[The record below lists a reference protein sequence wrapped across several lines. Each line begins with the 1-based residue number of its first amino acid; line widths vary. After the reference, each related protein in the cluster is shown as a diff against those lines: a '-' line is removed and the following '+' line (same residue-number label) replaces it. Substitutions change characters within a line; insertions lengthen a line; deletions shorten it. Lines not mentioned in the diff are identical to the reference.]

1 MERKMPKQ
9 KINER
14 TVEALHA
21 EIDYNKTEK
30 ALVLRENDSL
40 RTENVMLKELL
51 TDITS
56 NEDIW
61 TDDVPTK
68 TLLWRL
74 KNILNNLN

>member
-1 MERKMPKQ
+1 MPKQ

-14 TVEALHA
+14 TVEALQH
-21 EIDYNKTEK
+21 EIDYHKK
-30 ALVLRENDSL
+30 DKQSALRDNDAL
-40 RTENVMLKELL
+40 RTENMMLKELL

-56 NEDIW
+56 QEGCW

-68 TLLWRL
+68 TMLWRL